1 MRALWGLAS
10 WALPLAVIFFATP
23 PLLRALGPERFGVLM
38 ICLVMPLLA
47 TQLDFGITTL
57 AVRRLSS
64 QLAVGSVDAGRTL
77 ATFAGALGVIGL
89 MLGGIVWVA
98 AGPLAEWLGFTA
110 VLGQPDAVRLV
121 QWCALWIAVSLL
133 TIMPGILARSAQS
146 FVLITAIQTIN
157 TALLWFAALAVAR
170 SGGPLHEVVVAGVAL
185 ALGVAALAMI
195 ALRRR
200 VDWRARPGFD
210 LSMLRSEARFSAGMF
225 ASQLASAVVYQGDRI
240 MISAVGS
247 PAIAGIYALC
257 ANVANKVLAAVVAL
271 TSFAFPHATALHTS
285 GSREQVAEF
294 VEALDRGVI
303 ALVAP
308 LVLPGVMLA
317 QPFFGLWLG
326 ELGTPEVAL
335 VFRILW
341 IAFAIPAL
349 SVSIASA
356 VAAHGN
362 SALPARFASLTAIVI
377 VIAIAVL
384 VPLWGAAG
392 GATAMLLALATSL
405 LFRITARR
413 ALCLPP
419 PAGRVRFLLGIALG
433 LTCQLMVLLASA
445 RASSWPQLVAGALAA
460 VAVFYVVRAIFGLLS
475 PEEENLLHRLLK
487 NRTRAGTS

>member
-10 WALPLAVIFFATP
+10 WAFPLAVIFFVTP
-23 PLLRALGPERFGVLM
+23 PLLRALGAERFGVLM

-77 ATFAGALGVIGL
+77 ATFAVALGVIGL

-110 VLGQPDAVRLV
+110 VLGQQDAVRLV

-185 ALGVAALAMI
+185 ALGAAALAMI

-200 VDWRARPGFD
+200 VDWRAHPGFD
-210 LSMLRSEARFSAGMF
+210 LSMLRSEARFSAGIF

-271 TSFAFPHATALHTS
+271 TSFAFPHATALHAS

-405 LFRITARR
+405 LFRIAARR

-433 LTCQLMVLLASA
+433 ITCQLMVLFASA
-445 RASSWPQLVAGALAA
+445 GASSWPQLIAGALAA

>member
-10 WALPLAVIFFATP
+10 WALPLAVIFFVTP
-23 PLLRALGPERFGVLM
+23 PLLRALGAERFGVLM

-157 TALLWFAALAVAR
+157 TALLWLAALAVAR

-185 ALGVAALAMI
+185 ALGAAALAMI

-271 TSFAFPHATALHTS
+271 TSFAFPHATALHAS

-405 LFRITARR
+405 LFRIAARR

-433 LTCQLMVLLASA
+433 LTCQLMVLLASVG
-445 RASSWPQLVAGALAA
+445 ASSWPQLIAGALAA